1 MNLSLIAR
9 YDVIAGPLPKMANL
23 HVTRLFHAG
32 TPAYLISTKH
42 RTNKVMNNKL
52 CINGQYAFYTK

>member
-1 MNLSLIAR
+1 
-9 YDVIAGPLPKMANL
+9 MANL

-32 TPAYLISTKH
+32 TPKH